1 MRVITFWIFL
11 VCLCICSFAQTE
23 NFEQIYNQF
32 KNESVDSY
40 NSFRANANKEYS
52 EWMKQA
58 WKQYK
63 ALPSIPKPKDESKP
77 PVVINEDNSTVTIKD
92 QSIPVVVA
100 PTPEPTPRPKPFEPI
115 RENPISNP
123 TFIHF
128 SFYGLN
134 LQIRFEPCQKFNLHS
149 IDNGSISD
157 VWLSLSTDAY
167 NNTIRDCLEYRERH
181 NLSDWAYIQLI
192 DNFSRNAVQGTN
204 QRNLLSAYLLCQSGY
219 RVRLGKSASTIY
231 FLYASPHLL
240 YDIPSFKLGSDYFY
254 AYECPESEL
263 QIFDVAF
270 QNETTIS
277 LWIPKAQRLGNSL
290 SSVRKISSK
299 QYPELTIEVSV
310 DKNLIDFYN
319 TYPASHIDDN
329 FMTRWAMYANTP
341 IGDNIRKDLYPNLR
355 SLITGFNQL
364 QGVSRILNLVQTGFV
379 YEYDDKVWGH
389 DRAFFSEETLYY
401 PYCDC
406 EDRSILF
413 SRLIRDLFDLD
424 VILVYYPGHLAT
436 AVAFTENVSGD
447 YITINGKRYIV
458 CDPTYIG
465 APVGLTMPGMDNKVA
480 RVIQLSR

>member
-1 MRVITFWIFL
+1 MRIITVSIFL
-11 VCLCICSFAQTE
+11 VCICSWGDAQSV

-32 KNESVDSY
+32 KNESIGSY
-40 NSFRANANKEYS
+40 ISFRANANREYS
-52 EWMKQA
+52 EWMRQA

-77 PVVINEDNSTVTIKD
+77 PILINEDESTITIKN

-115 RENPISNP
+115 CENPISNP
-123 TFIHF
+123 TFVHF
-128 SFYGLN
+128 SFYGLSVK
-134 LQIRFEPCQKFNLHS
+134 IRFEPCQNFNIYS
-149 IDNGSISD
+149 IDNGTISD
-157 VWLSLSTDAY
+157 VWRSLSTDAY

-181 NLSDWAYIQLI
+181 SLSDWAYVQFV
-192 DNFSRNAVQGTN
+192 DNFSRNAVQGTSE
-204 QRNLLSAYLLCQSGY
+204 RNLLSAYLLCQSGY

-231 FLYASPHLL
+231 FIYASPHFL

-254 AYECPESEL
+254 AYECSESEL
-263 QIFDVAF
+263 QIFDMAF
-270 QNETTIS
+270 PNENTMS
-277 LWIPKAQRLGNSL
+277 FWIPKAQRLGNSL
-290 SSVRKISSK
+290 TSVRKISSK
-299 QYPELTIEVSV
+299 QYPEIFIEVSV

-319 TYPASHIDDN
+319 TYPTSSIDDN

-341 IGDNIRKDLYPNLR
+341 IADNIRKELYPNLR
-355 SLITGFNQL
+355 SLITGYNQL
-364 QGVSRILNLVQTGFV
+364 QSVNRILNLVQTGFV

-389 DRAFFSEETLYY
+389 DRAFFSEETLFY

-465 APVGLTMPGMDNKVA
+465 APVGLTMPGMENSTAKA
-480 RVIQLSR
+480 ILLSR